1 MGHIKYIG
9 EFFVEDRKQ
18 NFNYSSKKLKQKE
31 ILRISPLI

>member
-9 EFFVEDRKQ
+9 EFFVDRKQ